1 VARNFDNWLQAYM
14 EYTRASES
22 PDQFHVWTGIS
33 TIAGALRRRVWLD
46 ELQYQF
52 TPNLYIILVGPPG
65 VAAKST
71 SMRIGAKLL
80 EKIKGPYIG
89 PTVATWQKLAE
100 LMKEAS
106 ETMKVNG
113 KNGKSTEYLFAPVT
127 FTVSELGS
135 FFRLDDDS
143 FVSFLIDLYD
153 SYYSTKPWTYAT
165 KTSGTV
171 EVMNP
176 WINFIGCTT
185 PEWLQNNYGERLIGG
200 GLTSRIIFIFGD
212 RKRQLVAYPSRHL
225 RSADW
230 QEHEAKLVA
239 DLQSIATM
247 GGEMKLSE
255 EAYLWGEEWYTAH
268 HSRRP
273 ADMTSERFNGYLAR
287 KQAHLHKLAI
297 ICSASHH
304 GSLIIEKKFLYQAN
318 QLLQMAE
325 LHMKHVFG
333 SIGVVQEA
341 KHSDAILSVIRY
353 HEQITFEDLWRTCR
367 NNMKRQDFDNSLNLC
382 VQEGRVGKKQLG
394 PLMYYFAMEKPEEP
408 PGAKEPGDP

>member
-153 SYYSTKPWTYAT
+153 S
-165 KTSGTV
+165 
-171 EVMNP
+171 
-176 WINFIGCTT
+176 
-185 PEWLQNNYGERLIGG
+185 
-200 GLTSRIIFIFGD
+200 
-212 RKRQLVAYPSRHL
+212 
-225 RSADW
+225 
-230 QEHEAKLVA
+230 
-239 DLQSIATM
+239 
-247 GGEMKLSE
+247 
-255 EAYLWGEEWYTAH
+255 
-268 HSRRP
+268 
-273 ADMTSERFNGYLAR
+273 
-287 KQAHLHKLAI
+287 
-297 ICSASHH
+297 
-304 GSLIIEKKFLYQAN
+304 
-318 QLLQMAE
+318 
-325 LHMKHVFG
+325 
-333 SIGVVQEA
+333 
-341 KHSDAILSVIRY
+341 
-353 HEQITFEDLWRTCR
+353 
-367 NNMKRQDFDNSLNLC
+367 
-382 VQEGRVGKKQLG
+382 
-394 PLMYYFAMEKPEEP
+394 
-408 PGAKEPGDP
+408 